1 MCTADGQGLGSVA
14 EALRMANATLD
25 YLNGP
30 GAAELDAAS
39 CGLVLRS
46 LGEIEAKFTAA
57 HASVLGRFDAADAH
71 DSDGYGTSAAW
82 LMAMTDM
89 TRPDAK
95 TKVRR
100 MRLLRGHPEMAG
112 ALADADISTSQA
124 LAIAEWTRKL
134 PAELRAETI
143 NILVQAAQAGASL
156 DDLRMIAGVAL
167 ERWRASR
174 PDADEDGFDDRYVQA
189 ATTFGGAGVIRGNLT
204 PECAAAVQAVLEALG
219 KKAGAEDTRTEGQR
233 FHDALQQ
240 GCELLIGARMVPDRA
255 GADTQVLVHIPFPQ
269 LRQHPEAPEQEEI
282 WLRGTAGE
290 PGYLTGKDAEAAACD
305 ALNVPVVTGHADMRV
320 VDKIIALAL
329 AAAGITLDG
338 ADAGQGDGDEAGLD
352 HGGDHGS
359 RPDGRDRRHGD
370 QGGTGDG
377 SRPDHTPDD
386 DPDGDSDGDGDGSG
400 GSRAGYPSWGT
411 AGHARGADAARA
423 ASRARLRAR
432 QRFTPDAAQALRYA
446 IARLAIDF
454 VSGPAGLSGWLRT
467 TLLAPPY
474 NTPSLPLDIG
484 YSDSIPAS
492 IRRAVLLRDRGCAWP
507 RCGRPAAWCDVHHLQ
522 HKKDGG
528 KTAVSE
534 CVLLCQFHHDVCIR
548 RRGWRLVLHPDG
560 TTTAYGPQ
568 GQVLHSHS
576 PPTARAA

>member
-1 MCTADGQGLGSVA
+1 MGVAD
-14 EALRMANATLD
+14 ALRMMNAGLD

-30 GAAELDAAS
+30 GAADLDPAA
-39 CGLVLRS
+39 CGTVLRS
-46 LGEIEAKFTAA
+46 LAEVQAKFTAA
-57 HASVLGRFDAADAH
+57 HASVLARFDAADAH
-71 DSDGYGTSAAW
+71 DSDGYGNSAAW
-82 LMAMTDM
+82 LMAMTGM
-89 TRPDAK
+89 TRGDARAE
-95 TKVRR
+95 VWQ
-100 MRLLRGHPEMAG
+100 MRLLRGHPEMAA
-112 ALADADISTSQA
+112 ALAAAEIFKSQA
-124 LAIAEWTRKL
+124 LAIAGWTKKL

-143 NILVQAAQAGASL
+143 TILVQAARAGASL

-167 ERWRASR
+167 QKWRASR

-219 KKAGAEDTRTEGQR
+219 KKAGTEDTRTEGQR
-233 FHDALQQ
+233 FHDALQS
-240 GCELLIGARMVPDRA
+240 GCELLIGAKMVPDRA
-255 GADTQVLVHIPFPQ
+255 GADTHVAVHIPFPE
-269 LRQHPEAPEQEEI
+269 LRQHPEAPGQEEV
-282 WLRGTAGE
+282 WLRGAAGE

-305 ALNVPVVTGHADMRV
+305 AVAEPVVTGYADMRV
-320 VDKIIALAL
+320 VDKIIGLAL

-338 ADAGQGDGDEAGLD
+338 DPGPAGDDDDEA
-352 HGGDHGS
+352 S
-359 RPDGRDRRHGD
+359 N
-370 QGGTGDG
+370 
-377 SRPDHTPDD
+377 PDD
-386 DPDGDSDGDGDGSG
+386 NSDDGH
-400 GSRAGYPSWGT
+400 RSWGA
-411 AGHARGADAARA
+411 AGGGARA
-423 ASRARLRAR
+423 ASRARSRAR
-432 QRFTPDAAQALRYA
+432 ERFTPDAAQALRYA

-454 VSGPAGLSGWLRT
+454 VSGPAGLAGWLRT

-522 HKKDGG
+522 HKADGG

-534 CVLLCQFHHDVCIR
+534 CVLLCQFHHDVCIH

-560 TTTAYGPQ
+560 TTTAYGPE

-576 PPTARAA
+576 PPTIRAG